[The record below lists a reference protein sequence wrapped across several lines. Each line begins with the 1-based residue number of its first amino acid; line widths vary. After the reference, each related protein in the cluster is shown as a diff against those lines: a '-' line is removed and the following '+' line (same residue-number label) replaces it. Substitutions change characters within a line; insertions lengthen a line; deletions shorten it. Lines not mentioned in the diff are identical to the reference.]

1 MTELLQA
8 LANDNLVAIKKILSD
23 NDFDLSQD
31 IETDYGYDLED
42 SEEVN
47 ILFYALQI
55 GASIEAIELLIEDG
69 AKLSYTNA
77 AGVGVLDVA
86 IKHKRKD
93 IVALC
98 LDNGLDPS
106 ASSRKSGITPLIL
119 AASFNNVD
127 MVKYLVSRGASIEER
142 DGSGYTA
149 LDYALKMNQKEIL
162 KYIKSLDE

>member
-1 MTELLQA
+1 VTELLQA

-23 NDFDLSQD
+23 NDFDLRKD

-42 SEEVN
+42 AEEVN

-55 GASIEAIELLIEDG
+55 GVSIEAIDLLLEGG
-69 AKLSYTNA
+69 ADLAYTNTV
-77 AGVGVLDVA
+77 GVGILDVA

-98 LDNGLDPS
+98 LDKGVNPS
-106 ASSRKSGITPLIL
+106 VSSRKSGITPLIL

-127 MVKYLVSRGASIEER
+127 MVKYLIDRGASIEER
-142 DGSGYTA
+142 DGNGHTA
-149 LDYALKMNQKEIL
+149 LDYAVKMNQKEIL
-162 KYIKSLDE
+162 EYIKSLDE